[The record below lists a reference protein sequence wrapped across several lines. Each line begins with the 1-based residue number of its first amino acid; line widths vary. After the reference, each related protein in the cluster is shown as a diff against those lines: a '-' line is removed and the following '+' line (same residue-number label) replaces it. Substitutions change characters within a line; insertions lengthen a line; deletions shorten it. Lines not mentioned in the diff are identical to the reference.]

1 MGITLIFGV
10 YRRLRGCMAYLV
22 KADDRGRVKLPKGL
36 VSSGDVLLV
45 LPAGRRIVL
54 VKVPPKPV
62 EASSSW
68 LRTDKGRGELRA
80 VAESKALEEVE
91 EKLRRRELAGRD

>member
-1 MGITLIFGV
+1 
-10 YRRLRGCMAYLV
+10 MAYLV

-36 VSSGDVLLV
+36 VSPGDLLLV
-45 LPAGRRIVL
+45 LPVGRRIVL

-68 LRTDKGRGELRA
+68 LKTEKGRSELRA
-80 VAESKALEEVE
+80 LAEAGALEEVE
-91 EKLRRRELAGRD
+91 ERLRRRTLAGGD

>member
-1 MGITLIFGV
+1 M
-10 YRRLRGCMAYLV
+10 
-22 KADDRGRVKLPKGL
+22 KLPKGL
-36 VSSGDVLLV
+36 VSPGDVLLV
-45 LPAGRRIVL
+45 PPAGRGIVL

-68 LRTDKGRGELRA
+68 LRTDKGGSDLQAVTELI
-80 VAESKALEEVE
+80 ALEEVK

>member
-1 MGITLIFGV
+1 MILWGI
-10 YRRLRGCMAYLV
+10 MAYMV

-36 VSSGDVLLV
+36 VSPGDLLLV

-68 LRTDKGRGELRA
+68 LRTDKGRSELRA
-80 VAESKALEEVE
+80 LVESRALEEVE
-91 EKLRRRELAGRD
+91 DKLRRKGFAGRD